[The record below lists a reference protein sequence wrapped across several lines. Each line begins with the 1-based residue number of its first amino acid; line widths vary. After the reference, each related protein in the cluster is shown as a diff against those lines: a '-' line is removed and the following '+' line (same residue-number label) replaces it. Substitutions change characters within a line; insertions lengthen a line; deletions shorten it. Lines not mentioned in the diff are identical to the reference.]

1 MAYRYL
7 FGPVPS
13 RRLGRSLGIDLVP
26 PKTCPFDCVYC
37 ECGQTTNLTCE
48 RREYVP
54 TDRVIVEID
63 DCLAKAPDLD
73 YVTFA
78 GSGEPTLHTGIGDII
93 SFIKDRYPRY
103 RVAVLTNS
111 ALLAD
116 PEVRAALMRADL
128 VVPSLDAVSEDVFRE
143 LNRPS
148 PGITAGQVIA
158 GLTAFTREFSG
169 AIWLEAF
176 IVPGQNDTEE
186 ELLRLRDAIAA
197 IGPDRVQVNTLDR
210 PGTDIRVRPASPRT
224 LARVAAVIGGNAEVI
239 GAAPDEPA
247 MVPETGEVAD
257 ILLAT
262 LRRRPCTVT
271 DLSRLSGL
279 RPAEV
284 TKCLRILVEKG
295 AVKSVR
301 EQRGVF
307 YRAA

>member
-1 MAYRYL
+1 MPYRYL

-26 PKTCPFDCVYC
+26 QKTCAFDCVYC

-54 TDRVIVEID
+54 TDRVIAELD
-63 DCLAKAPDLD
+63 DYLATAPDLD

-93 SFIKDRYPRY
+93 AFIKDRYPRY
-103 RVAVLTNS
+103 RVAVLTGS

-116 PEVRAALMRADL
+116 PAVRAALIRADL
-128 VVPSLDAVSEDVFRE
+128 VVPSLDAISEEVFLK

-148 PGITAGQVIA
+148 PGITAGRVLA
-158 GLTAFTREFSG
+158 GLTAFSREFPG
-169 AIWLEAF
+169 EVWLEVF

-186 ELLRLRDAIAA
+186 ELLLLKDAVAA
-197 IGPDRVQVNTLDR
+197 ISPDRVQVNTLDR

-224 LARVAAVIGGNAEVI
+224 LERVAAVLGRNAEVI

-247 MVPETGEVAD
+247 MVPEAREVAD
-257 ILLAT
+257 TLLAT

-271 DLSRLSGL
+271 DLARISGL

-284 TKCLRILVEKG
+284 TKYLRILEERG
-295 AVKSVR
+295 AVEPVR
-301 EQRGVF
+301 EERGVF
-307 YRAA
+307 YRAT

>member
-26 PKTCPFDCVYC
+26 QKTCAFDCVYC

-54 TDRVIVEID
+54 TDRVIAELD
-63 DCLAKAPDLD
+63 DYLATAPDLD

-93 SFIKDRYPRY
+93 AFIKDRYPRY
-103 RVAVLTNS
+103 RVAVLTGS

-116 PEVRAALMRADL
+116 PAVRAALIRADL
-128 VVPSLDAVSEDVFRE
+128 VVPSLDAISEEVFLK

-148 PGITAGQVIA
+148 PGITAGRVLA
-158 GLTAFTREFSG
+158 GLTAFSREFPG
-169 AIWLEAF
+169 EVWLEVF

-186 ELLRLRDAIAA
+186 ELLLLKDAVAA

-210 PGTDIRVRPASPRT
+210 PGTDIRVRPASPRA
-224 LARVAAVIGGNAEVI
+224 LERVAAVLGGNAEVI

-247 MVPETGEVAD
+247 MVPEAREVAD
-257 ILLAT
+257 TLLAT

-271 DLSRLSGL
+271 DLARISGL

-284 TKCLRILVEKG
+284 TKYLRILEERG
-295 AVKSVR
+295 AVEPVR
-301 EQRGVF
+301 EERGVF
-307 YRAA
+307 YRAT

>member
-26 PKTCPFDCVYC
+26 QKTCPFGCVYC

-54 TDRVIVEID
+54 TDRVIAEVD
-63 DCLAKAPDLD
+63 DYLATAPDLD

-78 GSGEPTLHTGIGDII
+78 GSGEPTLHSGIGEVIA
-93 SFIKDRYPRY
+93 FIKDRYPRY
-103 RVAVLTNS
+103 RVAVLTGS

-116 PEVRAALMRADL
+116 PAVRAALMRADL
-128 VVPSLDAVSEDVFRE
+128 VVPSLDAVSEEVFLK

-148 PGITAGQVIA
+148 PGLTAGRVLA
-158 GLTAFTREFSG
+158 GLTAFSREFPG
-169 AIWLEAF
+169 EVWLEVF

-186 ELLRLRDAIAA
+186 ELLLLRDAIAA

-224 LARVAAVIGGNAEVI
+224 LERVAAVLGGNAEVI
-239 GAAPDEPA
+239 GASPDEPA
-247 MVPETGEVAD
+247 MVPEAREVAD
-257 ILLAT
+257 TLLAT

-271 DLSRLSGL
+271 DLARISGL

-284 TKCLRILVEKG
+284 TKYLRILEEKG
-295 AVKSVR
+295 AVEPVR
-301 EQRGVF
+301 EERGVF
-307 YRAA
+307 YRAT

>member
-26 PKTCPFDCVYC
+26 QKTCAFDCVYC

-54 TDRVIVEID
+54 TDRVIAELD
-63 DCLAKAPDLD
+63 DYLATAPDLD

-78 GSGEPTLHTGIGDII
+78 GSGEPTLHTGIGEVIA
-93 SFIKDRYPRY
+93 FIKDRYPRY
-103 RVAVLTNS
+103 RVAVLTGS

-116 PEVRAALMRADL
+116 PAVRAALIRADL
-128 VVPSLDAVSEDVFRE
+128 VVPSLDAISEEVFLK

-148 PGITAGQVIA
+148 PGITAGRVLA
-158 GLTAFTREFSG
+158 GLTAFSREFPG
-169 AIWLEAF
+169 EVWLEVF
-176 IVPGQNDTEE
+176 IVPGENDTEE
-186 ELLRLRDAIAA
+186 ELLLLKDAVAA
-197 IGPDRVQVNTLDR
+197 ISPDRVQVNTLDR

-224 LARVAAVIGGNAEVI
+224 LERVAAVLGRNAEVI

-247 MVPETGEVAD
+247 MVPEAREVAD
-257 ILLAT
+257 TLLAT

-271 DLSRLSGL
+271 DLARISGL

-284 TKCLRILVEKG
+284 TKYLRILEERG
-295 AVKSVR
+295 AVEPVR
-301 EQRGVF
+301 EERGVF
-307 YRAA
+307 YRAT

>member
-26 PKTCPFDCVYC
+26 QKTCTFNCVYC

-54 TDRVIVEID
+54 TDRVIAEVD
-63 DCLAKAPDLD
+63 DYLATAPDLD

-78 GSGEPTLHTGIGDII
+78 GSGEPTLHSGIGEVIA
-93 SFIKDRYPRY
+93 FIKDRYPRY
-103 RVAVLTNS
+103 RVAVLTGS

-116 PEVRAALMRADL
+116 PAVRAALMLADL
-128 VVPSLDAVSEDVFRE
+128 VVPSLDAISEEVFLK

-148 PGITAGQVIA
+148 PGITAGRVLA
-158 GLTAFTREFSG
+158 GLTAFSREFPG
-169 AIWLEAF
+169 EVWLEVF

-186 ELLRLRDAIAA
+186 ELLLLRDAIAA

-224 LARVAAVIGGNAEVI
+224 LERVAAVLGGNAEVI

-247 MVPETGEVAD
+247 MVPEAREVAD
-257 ILLAT
+257 TLLAT

-271 DLSRLSGL
+271 DLARISGL

-284 TKCLRILVEKG
+284 TKYLRILEEKG
-295 AVKSVR
+295 AVEPVR
-301 EQRGVF
+301 EERGVF
-307 YRAA
+307 YRAT